1 MARIENKYL
10 FRKEIKEDLL
20 KDMMPYLQH
29 DYYSELREGKNYTV
43 RSIYMDTPELTT
55 YYEKLSGVKVRNKY
69 RVRGYNDFVPDANV
83 FLEIKRKENA
93 YISKDRVPILYK
105 DLDEF
110 LDQADLNRVRNHTS
124 QYEKRLMAARN
135 FIYYFLRFR
144 LKPVINVVYERE
156 ALECR
161 FGSGLRVTFDMN
173 IRSNLVQSYDELFEE
188 NSMEVLNPTH
198 YVLEIKH
205 YQALPSWVPVL
216 VNKYN
221 LRKEAVSKYALSVE
235 WHMKNRVLLQSI

>member
-10 FRKEIKEDLL
+10 IPKEIKEDILN
-20 KDMMPYLQH
+20 DMQPYLQH
-29 DYYSELREGKNYTV
+29 DYYSELREGKDYTV

-69 RVRGYNDFVPDANV
+69 RIRGYNDLTDDANV
-83 FLEIKRKENA
+83 FLEIKRKENI
-93 YISKDRVPILYK
+93 YISKDRVPVLYSE
-105 DLDEF
+105 LDEF
-110 LDQADLNRVRNHTS
+110 LDQADLSRVRNHTS
-124 QYEKRLMAARN
+124 QYEKRIEAARN
-135 FIYYFLRFR
+135 FIYYLLRFR

-173 IRSNLVQSYDELFEE
+173 IRSRLAQSFESLFEE
-188 NSMEVLNPTH
+188 GAMNVLDPLH

-205 YQALPSWVPVL
+205 YQAQPSWVPVI

-221 LRKEAVSKYALSVE
+221 LRKQAVSKYALSVE
-235 WHMKNRVLLQSI
+235 WHLRNRVLIQSM